1 MRQAPS
7 RGQLLPTLQPLR
19 MAHLLAVRGLRPP
32 NVPGVLQRGDR
43 PTRHQK
49 CPLPHVRPL
58 PIRVQLPGPPR
69 LMRWP
74 VDGSLATDRGGRPSI
89 AAAAGQYRPPVGWI
103 RELGRHAPV
112 QRLDKLGP

>member
-1 MRQAPS
+1 
-7 RGQLLPTLQPLR
+7 
-19 MAHLLAVRGLRPP
+19 
-32 NVPGVLQRGDR
+32 
-43 PTRHQK
+43 
-49 CPLPHVRPL
+49 
-58 PIRVQLPGPPR
+58 
-69 LMRWP
+69 MRWP